1 MVNET
6 QVPQTRTVGGE
17 RVALK
22 AFEDFDFIE
31 ELKAIGLTS
40 YQQKVAIGLMIGRM
54 MSPGSDRHTYHWMAK
69 KSSLLEL
76 LGGLKNPPC
85 PSSFYRVS
93 DALQNNQE
101 RFIDFLYRRSQKLVN
116 QMNQKSVIVFYDLTH
131 SYDTGKKRGH
141 LLAYG
146 RRKEKRSDD
155 LLVTLALTM
164 DRRGFP
170 QSTKL
175 YPGNISEPK
184 TFRETVDALTM
195 AEGTAIV
202 MDRGITRQENLD
214 DLAQKG

>member
-116 QMNQKSVIVFYDLTH
+116 QKSVIVFYDWTH

-175 YPGNISEPK
+175 CIQAISANPK
-184 TFRETVDALTM
+184 PFGRRWM
-195 AEGTAIV
+195 
-202 MDRGITRQENLD
+202 R
-214 DLAQKG
+214 